1 MCRMFA
7 YTGDSREDLTRLVS
21 ALSEAA
27 KRDTVAEKVPLKDT
41 VHDDGWGFAV
51 YSKRGLTY
59 HRSGRPIFRE
69 DLALPPTDGE
79 IFAVFHAKQATPGN
93 PVGERFSH
101 PFLAETDNGLVLL
114 AHNGSVYKDRL
125 AERLHFAGDLSR
137 ITDSELVLKY
147 AVQRGLT
154 AASTDLED
162 CTEANSALDLLVLE
176 IGDNRQADM
185 FVKHFYRK
193 EGRLDKTRYYDLCY
207 EDLRG
212 GRAVF
217 SSTLNDYGL
226 SGKPMGQDGLVPLS
240 VLK

>member
-7 YTGDSREDLTRLVS
+7 YAGGSREDLARLVS
-21 ALSEAA
+21 ALSGAA
-27 KRDTVAEKVPLKDT
+27 KKDTVAEKVPLKDAF
-41 VHDDGWGFAV
+41 HDDGWGFAV

-69 DLALPPTDGE
+69 DMALPPTDGE
-79 IFAVFHAKQATPGN
+79 IFAIYHARHATPGN
-93 PVGERFSH
+93 PIGVRFSH
-101 PFLAETDNGLVLL
+101 PFLAETNNGLILL
-114 AHNGSVYKDRL
+114 AHNGALYKDKL

-137 ITDSELVLKY
+137 ITDSELALKY

-162 CTEANSALDLLVLE
+162 CTETNSALNLLVLE
-176 IGDNRQADM
+176 IGDNRQAEI

-193 EGRLDKTRYYDLCY
+193 QGRLDKTRYYELCY
-207 EDLRG
+207 EDLSG

-226 SGKPMGQDGLVPLS
+226 SGKPMREDGLVPLS
-240 VLK
+240 ALK

>member
-7 YTGDSREDLTRLVS
+7 YAGDSRGDLKRLVN

-41 VHDDGWGFAV
+41 VHADGWGFAV

-59 HRSGRPIFRE
+59 HRSSRPIFGE
-69 DLALPPTDGE
+69 DVALPPTDGE
-79 IFAVFHAKQATPGN
+79 IFAVFHARQVTPGN

-101 PFLAETDNGLVLL
+101 PFLAETHDGLVLL
-114 AHNGSVYKDRL
+114 AHNGSLYKDRL

-162 CTEANSALDLLVLE
+162 CTESNSALNLLVLE
-176 IGDNRQADM
+176 IGDNRQAEI
-185 FVKHFYRK
+185 FVKHFYHK
-193 EGRLDKTRYYDLCY
+193 EGRLDKTRYYELCY
-207 EDLRG
+207 EDLTG

-217 SSTLNDYGL
+217 SSTLDDYGL
-226 SGKPMGQDGLVPLS
+226 SGKPMGENGLVPLS
-240 VLK
+240 ALK

>member
-1 MCRMFA
+1 MFA
-7 YTGDSREDLTRLVS
+7 YAGDSREDLTRLVS

-27 KRDTVAEKVPLKDT
+27 KSDTVAEKVPLKNT

-69 DLALPPTDGE
+69 DVALPPTDGKM
-79 IFAVFHAKQATPGN
+79 FAVFHARQATPGN

-101 PFLAETDNGLVLL
+101 PFLAENHNGLVLL
-114 AHNGSVYKDRL
+114 AHNGSLYKDRL
-125 AERLHFAGDLSR
+125 AEMLHFAGDLNR
-137 ITDSELVLKY
+137 ITDSELVLQY

-162 CTEANSALDLLVLE
+162 CTKSNSALNLLFLE
-176 IGDNRQADM
+176 VGDNGKADISA
-185 FVKHFYRK
+185 KHFYRK
-193 EGRLDKTRYYDLCY
+193 EGRLDKTRYYELCY
-207 EDLRG
+207 EDLTG
-212 GRAVF
+212 GMAVF

-226 SGKPMGQDGLVPLS
+226 AGKPMMQDGLVPLS
-240 VLK
+240 AVK

>member
-7 YTGDSREDLTRLVS
+7 YIGDSREDLALLVN
-21 ALSEAA
+21 ALSKAA
-27 KRDTVAEKVPLKDT
+27 RRDTIAEEVPLRYI

-51 YSKRGLTY
+51 YSKRGLVY
-59 HRSGRPIFRE
+59 YRSGGPIFRD
-69 DLALPPTDGE
+69 DLTLPPTIGK

-93 PVGERFSH
+93 PVGLRFSH
-101 PFLAETDNGLVLL
+101 PFIAETDSGLVLL
-114 AHNGSVYKDRL
+114 AHNGSMYKDRL

-137 ITDSELVLKY
+137 VTDSELVLKY
-147 AVQRGLT
+147 AVQRGLA
-154 AASTDLED
+154 AASAGLED
-162 CTEANSALDLLVLE
+162 CTKTNSALNLLVLE
-176 IGDNRQADM
+176 IGDNGQADI

-207 EDLRG
+207 EDLTG

-226 SGKPMGQDGLVPLS
+226 SGMSMEQDGLVPLS
-240 VLK
+240 ALK